1 VGPPRGSSPSR
12 KFGAADVARD
22 PSAAAREAS
31 SVATASTER
40 LLVHT
45 TAGPEERREAEEYLA
60 ELRERLPD

>member
-1 VGPPRGSSPSR
+1 
-12 KFGAADVARD
+12 VARD